1 MVRASRV
8 TNPLSRALGAGVVI
22 GGMTAALFLMTE
34 TGTSKPTYAG
44 TAPVMVK
51 TLPTS

>member
-8 TNPLSRALGAGVVI
+8 TNPLSRALGAGIVI

-34 TGTSKPTYAG
+34 SSVGKPAYADASSAIVKD
-44 TAPVMVK
+44 APA
-51 TLPTS
+51 P

>member
-8 TNPLSRALGAGVVI
+8 ANPLSRALGAGVAI

-34 TGTSKPTYAG
+34 TGTSKPTYSATG
-44 TAPVMVK
+44 TVMAK
-51 TLPTS
+51 TLPVS